1 MKTISEIFNIERG
14 TSYFNQF
21 VENENADYN
30 YVTTSG
36 EKQGVKC
43 RVEYNANYKIY
54 PAGTL
59 TVAMQGSVLS
69 CFVQTHQF
77 YLQTHVAALIPKE
90 EMDIKTKLLYAYL
103 INKHSYRFN
112 YGRKANRTLGL
123 LQVPEISEIPQNIL
137 NCELDDYSDIKE
149 SKYSEQV
156 VLPPINKW
164 KNFKYDELFTL
175 ARGNGGTIAS
185 AKRIDGTNEFIT
197 ASAENNGLSLY
208 TGKPT
213 TEKANTITVA
223 NDGSVGEAFY
233 HSQAYLA
240 NSAVTVLELK
250 NHTLTPAIAMFLITL
265 IKKEQFKFNYGRK
278 WGLARM
284 VNSIIRLPVK
294 EDQTPDWELM
304 ENYINSLPYSK
315 YL

>member
-1 MKTISEIFNIERG
+1 MKLNDIFNITRG
-14 TSYFNQF
+14 VRLTKANQQPGNIPLVTAGNINDGIKGKINNGLSALYSHVITIDMFGF
-21 VENENADYN
+21 VKFRPYQFYCDDN
-30 YVTTSG
+30 
-36 EKQGVKC
+36 
-43 RVEYNANYKIY
+43 II
-54 PAGTL
+54 
-59 TVAMQGSVLS
+59 VLS
-69 CFVQTHQF
+69 PKDDYEDTELIYYSLVLAKQTEGK
-77 YLQTHVAALIPKE
+77 Y
-90 EMDIKTKLLYAYL
+90 D
-103 INKHSYRFN
+103 
-112 YGRKANRTLGL
+112 YGRQCRLKNIDFL
-123 LQVPEISEIPQNIL
+123 EIPSRSEIPAWIYEMEMPN
-137 NCELDDYSDIKE
+137 YSDIID
-149 SKYSEQV
+149 SKMTEHIK
-156 VLPPINKW
+156 LPPVTEWGK
-164 KNFKYDELFTL
+164 FTYTELFIMS
-175 ARGNGGTIAS
+175 RGSGGTITS

-233 HSQAYLA
+233 HSRAYLA

-284 VNSIIRLPVK
+284 ANSIIKLPVK